1 MSDLPMPRALTEQMR
16 KVVREA
22 LEQLL
27 SADDFWDV
35 FDEVI
40 EAEVAKASCSLSFG
54 SGKVWIYLGEGTAP
68 EKDWGIDEINLW
80 ADYDDFIPRSA
91 AQSEEAEAELA
102 SVDAFMARL
111 TALRAKIADNIARGK
126 REP

>member
-1 MSDLPMPRALTEQMR
+1 MTSTHSITEQMR

-27 SADDFWDV
+27 SEDDFWDV

-40 EAEVAKASCSLSFG
+40 EAEVAKAYCSLSFG

-68 EKDWGIDEINLW
+68 EKDWGIDEIKLW
-80 ADYDDFIPRSA
+80 ADYDDFIPHGE
-91 AQSEEAEAELA
+91 QIEEAEAELA
-102 SVDAFMARL
+102 SIDAFMARL

-126 REP
+126 DKL